1 MIREATDA
9 LACYRLT
16 KLVLDDRITQSL
28 RERVFARFGDPNQ
41 SMVSFLI
48 TCPWC
53 ASPYA
58 AAGVVAARRWAPRAW
73 SPLADVLAMS
83 AVTGLLAEREP

>member
-1 MIREATDA
+1 MIRQATDA

-16 KLVLDDRITQSL
+16 KLVLDDRITQPL
-28 RERVFARFGDPNQ
+28 RERWFARHPPESTALGY
-41 SMVSFLI
+41 LA

-53 ASPYA
+53 LSLW
-58 AAGVVAARRWAPRAW
+58 AGLGIVGARRLAPRAW